1 MYTQNENKVFKRN
14 LIHHS
19 KTLSAHENPKQQF
32 KAVPIPQ
39 GNSPFK
45 QSSYT
50 ASQSFSQSKWRNV
63 TNKCS
68 NQGV

>member
-1 MYTQNENKVFKRN
+1 MYTQNDNKVFKRN
-14 LIHHS
+14 LIHHRHFQPM
-19 KTLSAHENPKQQF
+19 KTLNNGF

-50 ASQSFSQSKWRNV
+50 ASQSFSQSTWRNV
-63 TNKCS
+63 THKCS